1 MRSFELHRYYKLDDI
16 VTLVDAV
23 NGNDTLDN
31 HPEATKQAAMAER
44 IILSK
49 TDIVDSNTQQTL
61 INRLKAINP
70 STPILFNTS
79 DEAIVSSLSGL
90 DTYNPNSKSEDVIKW
105 LNMEHFEDEHQH
117 LHHNHSDEDHD
128 HDHHHDINRHS
139 DEIQAFVMT
148 SDKPINYMAFN
159 LFLELLTSM
168 VGLKLLRVKG
178 IINIVGEDR
187 PVVVHGVQH
196 LFHPIRWLDNWPD
209 DDHRTRLVFITH
221 NIPQEVIQKLFNSL
235 LGTVKEEGI
244 E

>member
-148 SDKPINYMAFN
+148 RDKPINYMAFN